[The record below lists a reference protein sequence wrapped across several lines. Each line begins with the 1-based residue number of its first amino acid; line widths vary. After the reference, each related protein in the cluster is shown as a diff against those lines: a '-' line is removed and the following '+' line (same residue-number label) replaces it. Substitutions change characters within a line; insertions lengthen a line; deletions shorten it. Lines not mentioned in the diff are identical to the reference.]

1 MGTLGLGGPALLGL
15 TPIGNTILVL
25 EEGALK
31 IVPKWYLY
39 GLSFLDYLR

>member
-1 MGTLGLGGPALLGL
+1 MVTSGFGRPALLGL
-15 TPIGNTILVL
+15 TPIGNTILIL

-39 GLSFLDYLR
+39 GLSFLDNLR